1 MPPRFFPELS
11 KRFAQAIPRLE
22 GRRVVVIGHARPDG
36 DCIGSQVAVAR
47 ILAAH
52 GIEVFCANGDPVPRR
67 LAYLAAQHA
76 FYNADT
82 LPPGDYAAVL
92 VDCADLA
99 RIGPKLAARF
109 PRPVL
114 SFDHHL
120 GASHGAEENLVDTH
134 AAATSEIIAG
144 IAFDLDLPLDDVA
157 AKALYAG
164 ILTDTGQFR
173 HASTT
178 ARVFELVGRLI
189 ACGAEPVEAGY
200 HIYER
205 ESFGRMKLLQH
216 FLSTLRLECGGR
228 ICVGILPLGI
238 FDQTGTGP
246 EDTEGLVDYARA
258 IDGVDIGV
266 LLEERH
272 GMTKGSLRAKDPALR
287 MDRVAALFGGGGHAC
302 AAGLNT
308 KEPLSEVQPRL
319 LAALAET
326 LARVDA
332 LKSQ

>member
-1 MPPRFFPELS
+1 MHRFFPELA
-11 KRFAQAIPRLE
+11 KRFAQAIGRLE

-47 ILAAH
+47 IFAQH
-52 GIEVFCANGDPVPRR
+52 GIEAVCANGDPVPRR
-67 LAYLAAQHA
+67 LAYLTAQHP
-76 FYNADT
+76 FFTADT
-82 LPPGDYAAVL
+82 LPADEYAAVL

-99 RIGPKLAARF
+99 RIGGKLAARF

-114 SFDHHL
+114 NIDHHL
-120 GASHGAEENLVDTH
+120 GANHGAEENLVDTA
-134 AAATSEIIAG
+134 AAATAEIIAG
-144 IAFDLDLPLDDVA
+144 MAFDLELPLAAIA

-164 ILTDTGQFR
+164 IITDTGQFR

-189 ACGAEPVEAGY
+189 ACGAEPVEAGF

-216 FLSTLRLECGGR
+216 FLSSLRLEAEGR
-228 ICVGILPLGI
+228 ICVGLLPLGI
-238 FDQTGTGP
+238 FEQTGTTA

-258 IDGVDIGV
+258 IDGVEIGV
-266 LLEERH
+266 LLEERV
-272 GMTKGSLRAKDPALR
+272 GMTKGSLRCKDPALR
-287 MDRVAALFGGGGHAC
+287 LDRVAAQFGGGGHAC
-302 AAGLNT
+302 AAGLNP
-308 KEPLSEVQPRL
+308 KGPLTEVQPRL
-319 LAALAET
+319 LAALREA

>member
-1 MPPRFFPELS
+1 MPRFFPALAP
-11 KRFAQAIPRLE
+11 RFAQALPRLD
-22 GRRVVVIGHARPDG
+22 GKRVVVIGHARPDG
-36 DCIGSQVAVAR
+36 DCIGSQIAIAR
-47 ILAAH
+47 LLAAR
-52 GIEVFCANGDPVPRR
+52 GIEALCANGDPVPRR
-67 LAYLAAQHA
+67 LAYLAPEHT
-76 FYNADT
+76 FYTADT
-82 LPPGDYAAVL
+82 LPAGDFAAVL

-99 RIGPKLAARF
+99 RVGPKLAARF
-109 PRPVL
+109 PHPILNV
-114 SFDHHL
+114 DHHL
-120 GASHGAEENLVDTH
+120 GSNHGAEENIVDTQ
-134 AAATSEIIAG
+134 AAATAEIIAG
-144 IAFDLDLPLDDVA
+144 MAFDLELPIDEVT

-164 ILTDTGQFR
+164 IITDTGQFR

-216 FLSTLRLECGGR
+216 FLSSLRLECGGR
-228 ICVGILPLGI
+228 VCVGILPLGI
-238 FDQTGTGP
+238 FEQTGTTA

-266 LLEERH
+266 LLEERV
-272 GMTKGSLRAKDPALR
+272 GMTKGSLRGKDPSLR
-287 MDRVAALFGGGGHAC
+287 LDRVAAQFGGGGHAC
-302 AAGLNT
+302 AAGLNP
-308 KEPLSEVQPRL
+308 KEPLAVVQPRL

-332 LKSQ
+332 LKSR

>member
-1 MPPRFFPELS
+1 MPRFFPELA

-52 GIEVFCANGDPVPRR
+52 GIEVFCVNGDPVPRR

-82 LPPGDYAAVL
+82 LPAGDYAAVL

-99 RIGPKLAARF
+99 RVGPKLAARF
-109 PRPVL
+109 PRPAL
-114 SFDHHL
+114 CFDHHL
-120 GASHGAEENLVDTH
+120 GANHGAEENLVDTH

-144 IAFDLDLPLDDVA
+144 IAFDLELPLDDVA

-205 ESFGRMKLLQH
+205 ESFGRMKLLQY
-216 FLSTLRLECGGR
+216 FLSSLRLECGGR
-228 ICVGILPLGI
+228 ICVGLLPHGI
-238 FDQTGTGP
+238 FEQTGTGP

-266 LLEERH
+266 LLEERV

-287 MDRVAALFGGGGHAC
+287 LDRVAALFGGGGHAC

>member
-1 MPPRFFPELS
+1 MHRFFPELA
-11 KRFAQAIPRLE
+11 KRFAQAIARLE

-47 ILAAH
+47 ILAQH
-52 GIEVFCANGDPVPRR
+52 GIEAHCANGDPVPRR
-67 LAYLAAQHA
+67 LAYLAAQHP
-76 FYNADT
+76 FYTADT
-82 LPPGDYAAVL
+82 LPAGDYAAVL

-99 RIGPKLAARF
+99 RIGGKLAARF
-109 PRPVL
+109 PQPAL
-114 SFDHHL
+114 NIDHHL
-120 GASHGAEENLVDTH
+120 GANHGAEENLVETG
-134 AAATSEIIAG
+134 AAATAEIIAG
-144 IAFDLDLPLDDVA
+144 MAFDLELSLDAIA

-164 ILTDTGQFR
+164 IITDTGQFR

-189 ACGAEPVEAGY
+189 ACGAEPVEAGF

-216 FLSTLRLECGGR
+216 FLSSLRLEADGR

-238 FDQTGTGP
+238 FEETGTTA

-258 IDGVDIGV
+258 IDGVEIGV
-266 LLEERH
+266 LLEERV
-272 GMTKGSLRAKDPALR
+272 GMTKGSLRCKDPALR
-287 MDRVAALFGGGGHAC
+287 LDRVAAQFGGGGHAC
-302 AAGLNT
+302 AAGLNP
-308 KEPLSEVQPRL
+308 KEPLPEVQPRL
-319 LAALAET
+319 LAALREA